1 MVDEAV
7 LEGRLG
13 LARELL
19 GFATPEHKYDL
30 GSNEAKGGHLVK
42 ELIEDFIFPAS
53 KQMLTLLKTRE
64 LCSESLTAICNTP
77 GTVAAAFELLVTL
90 CSGCA
95 PNMKVLVSML
105 CEMFY
110 SGKLIHLIYLSIF
123 YSSQFRSRE
132 TSSGMGLSSAA
143 WAAPPAWIRWS
154 EKCWRH
160 LLYEFRVATTVYGG
174 QYSNGRSRRGGRGP

>member
-1 MVDEAV
+1 MGKLLNYAHITDVSLPQAGQWLEEEIIWLRSLTCQRGSEQIVDEAV

-64 LCSESLTAICNTP
+64 LCSEPLTAICNTP
-77 GTVAAAFELLVTL
+77 GTVNAAFELLVTL

-95 PNMKVLVSML
+95 PNMKVLVNML

-110 SGKLIHLIYLSIF
+110 SGKFIIF
-123 YSSQFRSRE
+123 GF
-132 TSSGMGLSSAA
+132 
-143 WAAPPAWIRWS
+143 
-154 EKCWRH
+154 K
-160 LLYEFRVATTVYGG
+160 
-174 QYSNGRSRRGGRGP
+174 